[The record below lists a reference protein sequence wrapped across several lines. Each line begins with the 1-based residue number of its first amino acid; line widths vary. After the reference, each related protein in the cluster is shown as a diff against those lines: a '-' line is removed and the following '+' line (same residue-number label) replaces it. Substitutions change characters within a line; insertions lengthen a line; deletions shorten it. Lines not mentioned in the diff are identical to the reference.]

1 MTLVPTL
8 RDAGECALVAEFGDR
23 IDPDVADRVLA
34 FDRAVRAAG
43 LPGLRET
50 VPTYRSLMLHYDPG
64 IVSRSELAAALGAVD
79 PEAVAAPPP
88 RRWRVPVCLEGE
100 HAEDLGLVCEA
111 LGIGRDEAV
120 AALLGSAMRLTMYGF
135 APGFAYLGGL
145 DPRLTIARRATP
157 RPRMPAGS
165 LLIAGGQA
173 SLASVAMPT
182 GWYVVGRTPVAM
194 FDPDDRPMFPFEV
207 GDRLLLEPVDAA
219 AFERLAREGARPAQ
233 VDREMGPGSPRLR
246 RCGRDEGREQ
256 VASVPLVP
264 DRRAED
270 GAEPG
275 PVPDRVPGA

>member
-1 MTLVPTL
+1 VTLVPTL

-23 IDPDVADRVLA
+23 IDPEVADGVLA
-34 FDRAVRAAG
+34 FDRAVRAAE

-64 IVSRSELAAALGAVD
+64 VVSRAELAEALGAID
-79 PEAVAAPPP
+79 PEAVAATPPK
-88 RRWRVPVCLEGE
+88 RWRVPVCLDRE

-111 LGIGRDEAV
+111 LGIGLDEAV
-120 AALLGSAMRLTMYGF
+120 AALLGSELRLTMYGF

-145 DPRLTIARRATP
+145 DRRLAIPRRATP

-194 FDPDDRPMFPFEV
+194 FDPDGRPMVPFEV
-207 GDRLLLEPVDAA
+207 GDRLQLEPVDAA
-219 AFERLAREGARPAQ
+219 AFERLAKEGARPEPE
-233 VDREMGPGSPRLR
+233 DDMGPGSRPGSSPG
-246 RCGRDEGREQ
+246 CGRDEDQ
-256 VASVPLVP
+256 KQISLIP
-264 DRRAED
+264 DRRAVG

-275 PVPDRVPGA
+275 PTPDRKPRA